1 MPLFLLLTKS
11 IGRKA
16 KYVLNLLT
24 ILCFAGLTIL
34 PAAQIILRFIR
45 MPFIG
50 AEELTRFFLICMI
63 FLSYPLVV
71 AAKENIVM
79 GELKAAFPV
88 PLCRIIDIVIDVL
101 AICLNFY
108 IAYAT
113 YQTVFRNLKNVTPT
127 LEIPFWIF
135 LLATFIAF
143 FCSGLIHLSDFLT
156 RIFAPKLAEAIP
168 GKKNVAL

>member
-1 MPLFLLLTKS
+1 MQSFLEATSAVGRVAKWILNTLAVLF
-11 IGRKA
+11 
-16 KYVLNLLT
+16 
-24 ILCFAGLTIL
+24 FAGLTIL
-34 PAAQIILRFIR
+34 PALQIILRLLR

-79 GELKAAFPV
+79 GEFKAAFPV
-88 PLCRIIDIVIDVL
+88 SIRKTLDVL
-101 AICLNFY
+101 IDLSALCLNFF

-113 YQTVFRNLKNVTPT
+113 YHTVFRNLKNVTPT

-135 LLATFIAF
+135 LASTFVAF
-143 FCSGLIHLSDFLT
+143 SCSGIIHLGDFLA
-156 RIFAPKLAEAIP
+156 RIFAPKLAESIP
-168 GKKNVAL
+168 DKKNVAV